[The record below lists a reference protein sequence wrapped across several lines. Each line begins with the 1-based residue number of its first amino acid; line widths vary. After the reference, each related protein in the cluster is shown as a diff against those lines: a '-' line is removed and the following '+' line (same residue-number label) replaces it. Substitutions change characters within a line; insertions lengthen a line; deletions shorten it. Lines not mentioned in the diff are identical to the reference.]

1 MWYLPQFYLSQMFS
15 NICIYKQRE
24 RGVENNEEEIIW
36 GVATG
41 ASNQIELIGSH
52 RQ

>member
-1 MWYLPQFYLSQMFS
+1 MWYLPTILFISDVF

>member
-1 MWYLPQFYLSQMFS
+1 MWYLPTTLFISDVFS
-15 NICIYKQRE
+15 ICIYKQRE